1 MAKLKILTAGD
12 PVLRQTAAEV
22 TKIDKKLIKLLK
34 DMADT
39 MYAAEG
45 VGLAAPQIGVSK
57 RIVVIDVGDGII
69 EMINPVIVNKEGS
82 VVGGEGCLSVP
93 EYEGEVEVGGILTI
107 AIAND
112 ISAPVAQGEPAFTV
126 SCANPDGDAQQFD
139 IYTPV
144 GGFAAGDVI
153 IISSIP
159 GDKGCYYIDETEAV
173 INALNLISQNPDWI
187 KIKPGINT
195 ILITDPNEAIDTADF
210 ENPICYEGV

>member
-22 TKIDKKLIKLLK
+22 TKIDKKLLKLLK
-34 DMADT
+34 DMTET

-93 EYEGEVEVGGILTI
+93 EYEGEVERAEKVECEFTDRSGKRYLIETDGLLAI
-107 AIAND
+107 AIQHELD
-112 ISAPVAQGEPAFTV
+112 HLDGVLFIDKAQSIMPKKKEK
-126 SCANPDGDAQQFD
+126 FD
-139 IYTPV
+139 
-144 GGFAAGDVI
+144 
-153 IISSIP
+153 
-159 GDKGCYYIDETEAV
+159 
-173 INALNLISQNPDWI
+173 
-187 KIKPGINT
+187 
-195 ILITDPNEAIDTADF
+195 
-210 ENPICYEGV
+210 

>member
-34 DMADT
+34 DMAET
-39 MYAAEG
+39 MYAADG

-93 EYEGEVEVGGILTI
+93 EYEGEVERAEKVECEFTDRSGKRYLIETDGLLAI
-107 AIAND
+107 AIQHELD
-112 ISAPVAQGEPAFTV
+112 HLDGVLFIDKAQSIMPKKKER
-126 SCANPDGDAQQFD
+126 FD
-139 IYTPV
+139 
-144 GGFAAGDVI
+144 
-153 IISSIP
+153 
-159 GDKGCYYIDETEAV
+159 
-173 INALNLISQNPDWI
+173 
-187 KIKPGINT
+187 
-195 ILITDPNEAIDTADF
+195 
-210 ENPICYEGV
+210 

>member
-12 PVLRQTAAEV
+12 PFLRQTAAEV
-22 TKIDKKLIKLLK
+22 TKIDKKLLKLLK

-93 EYEGEVEVGGILTI
+93 EYEGEVERAEKVECEFTDRSGKRYLIETDGLLAI
-107 AIAND
+107 AIQHELD
-112 ISAPVAQGEPAFTV
+112 HLDGVLFIDKAQSIMPKKKEK
-126 SCANPDGDAQQFD
+126 FD
-139 IYTPV
+139 
-144 GGFAAGDVI
+144 
-153 IISSIP
+153 
-159 GDKGCYYIDETEAV
+159 
-173 INALNLISQNPDWI
+173 
-187 KIKPGINT
+187 
-195 ILITDPNEAIDTADF
+195 
-210 ENPICYEGV
+210 

>member
-93 EYEGEVEVGGILTI
+93 EYEGEVERAEKVECEFTDRSGKRYLIETDGLLAI
-107 AIAND
+107 AIQHELD
-112 ISAPVAQGEPAFTV
+112 HLDGVLFIDKAQSIMPKKKEK
-126 SCANPDGDAQQFD
+126 FD
-139 IYTPV
+139 
-144 GGFAAGDVI
+144 
-153 IISSIP
+153 
-159 GDKGCYYIDETEAV
+159 
-173 INALNLISQNPDWI
+173 
-187 KIKPGINT
+187 
-195 ILITDPNEAIDTADF
+195 
-210 ENPICYEGV
+210 

>member
-34 DMADT
+34 DMAET
-39 MYAAEG
+39 MYAADG

-93 EYEGEVEVGGILTI
+93 EYEGEVERAEKVVCEFTDRSGKRYLIETDGLLAI
-107 AIAND
+107 AIQHELD
-112 ISAPVAQGEPAFTV
+112 HLDGVLFIDKAQ
-126 SCANPDGDAQQFD
+126 
-139 IYTPV
+139 
-144 GGFAAGDVI
+144 
-153 IISSIP
+153 SIMP
-159 GDKGCYYIDETEAV
+159 KKKEKLD
-173 INALNLISQNPDWI
+173 
-187 KIKPGINT
+187 
-195 ILITDPNEAIDTADF
+195 
-210 ENPICYEGV
+210 

>member
-34 DMADT
+34 DMAET
-39 MYAAEG
+39 MYAADG

-93 EYEGEVEVGGILTI
+93 EYEGEVERAEKVECEFTDRSGKRYLIETNGLLAI
-107 AIAND
+107 AIQHELD
-112 ISAPVAQGEPAFTV
+112 HLDGVLFIDKAQ
-126 SCANPDGDAQQFD
+126 
-139 IYTPV
+139 
-144 GGFAAGDVI
+144 
-153 IISSIP
+153 SIMP
-159 GDKGCYYIDETEAV
+159 KKKEKLD
-173 INALNLISQNPDWI
+173 
-187 KIKPGINT
+187 
-195 ILITDPNEAIDTADF
+195 
-210 ENPICYEGV
+210 